1 MKNIKILIVEDDLDM
16 QEMMVSFMQK
26 NGFMVIAA
34 NNADELTGK
43 LKSQRVDL
51 ILLDVMLG
59 DENGIS
65 ICREIRE
72 TNNIPIIIVSAL
84 SADQDR
90 LSGFEVGADDYIVKP
105 FNPQILLA
113 KVKAILKR
121 GTKIASL
128 AYRRNTNIYHFNDW
142 IYNGKKD
149 IVISPKGFQIS
160 LSKKETK
167 ILKVFLTN
175 SHITLTREEIANS
188 IDDNRK
194 EDETLNLAESRAI
207 DVLVGR
213 LRSKIEIDTKNP
225 SLIKTERGIG
235 YIFSTEV
242 FRELTHTGRKRTN
255 QLKPKKRATTGP
267 FAPVLKITDSKDYPG
282 FTSTNVGTNS

>member
-1 MKNIKILIVEDDLDM
+1 MSVPKILIVEDDLDM

-26 NGFMVIAA
+26 NGFMVIVA
-34 NNADELTGK
+34 NNADELTEK

-59 DENGIS
+59 DGNGIS

-242 FRELTHTGRKRTN
+242 E
-255 QLKPKKRATTGP
+255 
-267 FAPVLKITDSKDYPG
+267 VKDE
-282 FTSTNVGTNS
+282 

>member
-1 MKNIKILIVEDDLDM
+1 MSVPKILIVEDDLDM

-34 NNADELTGK
+34 NNADELTEK

-128 AYRRNTNIYHFNDW
+128 AYRRNTNIYQFNDW

-242 FRELTHTGRKRTN
+242 E
-255 QLKPKKRATTGP
+255 
-267 FAPVLKITDSKDYPG
+267 VKDE
-282 FTSTNVGTNS
+282 

>member
-1 MKNIKILIVEDDLDM
+1 MSVPKILIVEDDLDM
-16 QEMMVSFMQK
+16 QEMMISFMQK

-34 NNADELTGK
+34 NNSDELTKK

-72 TNNIPIIIVSAL
+72 TNNIPIIIISAL
-84 SADQDR
+84 SDDQNH

-128 AYRRNTNIYHFNDW
+128 AYRRNTNIYHFNNW
-142 IYNGKKD
+142 IFNGKKD
-149 IVISPKGFQIS
+149 ILISPDEVQIS

-188 IDDNRK
+188 IDDSRK

-213 LRSKIEIDTKNP
+213 LRSKIETDTKNP

-242 FRELTHTGRKRTN
+242 E
-255 QLKPKKRATTGP
+255 
-267 FAPVLKITDSKDYPG
+267 VKDE
-282 FTSTNVGTNS
+282 

>member
-1 MKNIKILIVEDDLDM
+1 MSVPKILIVEDDLDM

-34 NNADELTGK
+34 NNADELTEK
-43 LKSQRVDL
+43 LKSRRIDL

-242 FRELTHTGRKRTN
+242 E
-255 QLKPKKRATTGP
+255 
-267 FAPVLKITDSKDYPG
+267 VKDE
-282 FTSTNVGTNS
+282 

>member
-1 MKNIKILIVEDDLDM
+1 MSVPKILIVEDDLDM

-26 NGFMVIAA
+26 NGFMVIVA
-34 NNADELTGK
+34 NNADELTKK

-242 FRELTHTGRKRTN
+242 E
-255 QLKPKKRATTGP
+255 
-267 FAPVLKITDSKDYPG
+267 VKDE
-282 FTSTNVGTNS
+282 

>member
-1 MKNIKILIVEDDLDM
+1 MSVPKILIVEDDLDM

-34 NNADELTGK
+34 NNADELTEK

-113 KVKAILKR
+113 KVKAILNR

-242 FRELTHTGRKRTN
+242 E
-255 QLKPKKRATTGP
+255 
-267 FAPVLKITDSKDYPG
+267 VKDE
-282 FTSTNVGTNS
+282 

>member
-1 MKNIKILIVEDDLDM
+1 MSVPKILIVADDLDM

-34 NNADELTGK
+34 NNADELTEK

-242 FRELTHTGRKRTN
+242 E
-255 QLKPKKRATTGP
+255 
-267 FAPVLKITDSKDYPG
+267 VKDE
-282 FTSTNVGTNS
+282 

>member
-1 MKNIKILIVEDDLDM
+1 MSVPKILIVEDDLDM

-26 NGFMVIAA
+26 NGFMVVAA
-34 NNADELTGK
+34 NNADELTEK

-242 FRELTHTGRKRTN
+242 E
-255 QLKPKKRATTGP
+255 
-267 FAPVLKITDSKDYPG
+267 VKDE
-282 FTSTNVGTNS
+282 

>member
-1 MKNIKILIVEDDLDM
+1 MSVPKILIVEDDLDM
-16 QEMMVSFMQK
+16 QEMMISFMQK

-34 NNADELTGK
+34 NNSDELTKK

-72 TNNIPIIIVSAL
+72 TNNIPIIIISAL
-84 SADQDR
+84 SDDQNR

-128 AYRRNTNIYHFNDW
+128 AYRRNTNIYHFNNW
-142 IYNGKKD
+142 IFNGKKD
-149 IVISPKGFQIS
+149 ILISPDEIQIS

-188 IDDNRK
+188 IDDSRK

-213 LRSKIEIDTKNP
+213 LRSKIETDTKNP

-242 FRELTHTGRKRTN
+242 E
-255 QLKPKKRATTGP
+255 
-267 FAPVLKITDSKDYPG
+267 VKDE
-282 FTSTNVGTNS
+282 

>member
-1 MKNIKILIVEDDLDM
+1 MSVPKILIVEDDLDM
-16 QEMMVSFMQK
+16 QEMMISFMQK

-34 NNADELTGK
+34 NNSDELTKK

-72 TNNIPIIIVSAL
+72 TNNIPIIIISAL
-84 SADQDR
+84 SDDQNR

-128 AYRRNTNIYHFNDW
+128 AYRRNTNIYHFNNW
-142 IYNGKKD
+142 IFNGKKD
-149 IVISPKGFQIS
+149 ILLSPDEVQIS

-188 IDDNRK
+188 IDDSRK
-194 EDETLNLAESRAI
+194 EDETLNLAESRAV

-213 LRSKIEIDTKNP
+213 LRSKIETDTKNP

-242 FRELTHTGRKRTN
+242 E
-255 QLKPKKRATTGP
+255 
-267 FAPVLKITDSKDYPG
+267 VKDE
-282 FTSTNVGTNS
+282 

>member
-1 MKNIKILIVEDDLDM
+1 MSVPKILIVEDDLDM

-34 NNADELTGK
+34 NNADELTEK

-72 TNNIPIIIVSAL
+72 TNNIPILIVSAL

-242 FRELTHTGRKRTN
+242 E
-255 QLKPKKRATTGP
+255 
-267 FAPVLKITDSKDYPG
+267 VKDE
-282 FTSTNVGTNS
+282 

>member
-1 MKNIKILIVEDDLDM
+1 MSVPKILIVEDDLDM
-16 QEMMVSFMQK
+16 QEMMISFMQK

-34 NNADELTGK
+34 NNSDELTKK

-65 ICREIRE
+65 ICREIRK
-72 TNNIPIIIVSAL
+72 TNNIPIIIISAL
-84 SADQDR
+84 SDDQNR

-128 AYRRNTNIYHFNDW
+128 AYRRNTNIYHFNNW
-142 IYNGKKD
+142 IFNGKKD
-149 IVISPKGFQIS
+149 ILISPDEVQIS

-188 IDDNRK
+188 IDDSRK

-213 LRSKIEIDTKNP
+213 LRSKIETDTKNP

-242 FRELTHTGRKRTN
+242 E
-255 QLKPKKRATTGP
+255 
-267 FAPVLKITDSKDYPG
+267 VKDE
-282 FTSTNVGTNS
+282 

>member
-1 MKNIKILIVEDDLDM
+1 MSVPKILIVEDDLDM

-34 NNADELTGK
+34 NNADELTEK
-43 LKSQRVDL
+43 LKSQRIDL

-242 FRELTHTGRKRTN
+242 E
-255 QLKPKKRATTGP
+255 
-267 FAPVLKITDSKDYPG
+267 VKDE
-282 FTSTNVGTNS
+282 

>member
-1 MKNIKILIVEDDLDM
+1 MSVPKILIVEDDLDM

-34 NNADELTGK
+34 NNADELTEK

-242 FRELTHTGRKRTN
+242 EF
-255 QLKPKKRATTGP
+255 
-267 FAPVLKITDSKDYPG
+267 KDE
-282 FTSTNVGTNS
+282 

>member
-1 MKNIKILIVEDDLDM
+1 MSIPKILIVEDDLDM
-16 QEMMVSFMQK
+16 QEMMISFMQK

-34 NNADELTGK
+34 NNSDELTKK

-72 TNNIPIIIVSAL
+72 TNNIPIIIISAL
-84 SADQDR
+84 SDDQNR

-128 AYRRNTNIYHFNDW
+128 AYRRNTNIYHFNNW
-142 IYNGKKD
+142 IFNGKKD
-149 IVISPKGFQIS
+149 ILLSPDEVQIS

-188 IDDNRK
+188 IDDSRK

-213 LRSKIEIDTKNP
+213 LRSKIESDTKNP

-242 FRELTHTGRKRTN
+242 E
-255 QLKPKKRATTGP
+255 
-267 FAPVLKITDSKDYPG
+267 VKDE
-282 FTSTNVGTNS
+282 

>member
-1 MKNIKILIVEDDLDM
+1 MSVPKILIVEDDLDM

-34 NNADELTGK
+34 NNADELTEK

-194 EDETLNLAESRAI
+194 EYEKLNLAESRAI

-242 FRELTHTGRKRTN
+242 E
-255 QLKPKKRATTGP
+255 
-267 FAPVLKITDSKDYPG
+267 VKDE
-282 FTSTNVGTNS
+282 

>member
-1 MKNIKILIVEDDLDM
+1 MSVPKILIVEDDIDM

-34 NNADELTGK
+34 NNADELTEK

-242 FRELTHTGRKRTN
+242 E
-255 QLKPKKRATTGP
+255 
-267 FAPVLKITDSKDYPG
+267 VKDE
-282 FTSTNVGTNS
+282 

>member
-1 MKNIKILIVEDDLDM
+1 MSVPKILIVEDDLDM

-34 NNADELTGK
+34 NNADELTEK

-72 TNNIPIIIVSAL
+72 TNNIPIIIISAL
-84 SADQDR
+84 SDDQNR

-128 AYRRNTNIYHFNDW
+128 AYRRNTNIYHFNNW
-142 IYNGKKD
+142 IFNGKKD
-149 IVISPKGFQIS
+149 ILISPNEVQIS

-213 LRSKIEIDTKNP
+213 LRSKIETDTRNP

-242 FRELTHTGRKRTN
+242 E
-255 QLKPKKRATTGP
+255 
-267 FAPVLKITDSKDYPG
+267 VKDE
-282 FTSTNVGTNS
+282 

>member
-1 MKNIKILIVEDDLDM
+1 MSVPKILIVEDDLDM
-16 QEMMVSFMQK
+16 QEMMISFMQK

-34 NNADELTGK
+34 NNSDELTKK

-72 TNNIPIIIVSAL
+72 TNNIPIIIISAL
-84 SADQDR
+84 SDDQNR

-128 AYRRNTNIYHFNDW
+128 AYRRNTNIYHFNNW
-142 IYNGKKD
+142 IFNGKKD
-149 IVISPKGFQIS
+149 ILISPDEVQIS

-213 LRSKIEIDTKNP
+213 LRSKIETDTKNP

-242 FRELTHTGRKRTN
+242 E
-255 QLKPKKRATTGP
+255 
-267 FAPVLKITDSKDYPG
+267 VKDE
-282 FTSTNVGTNS
+282 

>member
-1 MKNIKILIVEDDLDM
+1 MSVPKILIVEDDLDM
-16 QEMMVSFMQK
+16 QEMMISFMQK

-34 NNADELTGK
+34 NNSDELTKK

-72 TNNIPIIIVSAL
+72 TNNIPIIIISAL
-84 SADQDR
+84 SDDQNR

-128 AYRRNTNIYHFNDW
+128 AYRRNTNIYHFNNW
-142 IYNGKKD
+142 IFNGKKD
-149 IVISPKGFQIS
+149 ILISPEEVQIS

-188 IDDNRK
+188 IDDSRK

-213 LRSKIEIDTKNP
+213 LRSKIETDTKNP

-242 FRELTHTGRKRTN
+242 E
-255 QLKPKKRATTGP
+255 
-267 FAPVLKITDSKDYPG
+267 VKDE
-282 FTSTNVGTNS
+282 

>member
-1 MKNIKILIVEDDLDM
+1 MSVPKILIVEDDLDM

-34 NNADELTGK
+34 NNADELTEK

-175 SHITLTREEIANS
+175 SHITLTREESANS
-188 IDDNRK
+188 IDDSRK
-194 EDETLNLAESRAI
+194 EDEPLNLAESRAI

-242 FRELTHTGRKRTN
+242 E
-255 QLKPKKRATTGP
+255 
-267 FAPVLKITDSKDYPG
+267 VKDE
-282 FTSTNVGTNS
+282 

>member
-1 MKNIKILIVEDDLDM
+1 MSVPKILIVEDDLDM
-16 QEMMVSFMQK
+16 QEMMVNFMQK

-34 NNADELTGK
+34 NNADELTEK

-242 FRELTHTGRKRTN
+242 E
-255 QLKPKKRATTGP
+255 
-267 FAPVLKITDSKDYPG
+267 VKDE
-282 FTSTNVGTNS
+282 

>member
-1 MKNIKILIVEDDLDM
+1 MSIPKILIVEDDLDM
-16 QEMMVSFMQK
+16 QEMMISFMQK
-26 NGFMVIAA
+26 NGYMVIAA
-34 NNADELTGK
+34 NNSDELTKK

-72 TNNIPIIIVSAL
+72 TNNIPIIIISAL
-84 SADQDR
+84 SDDQNR

-128 AYRRNTNIYHFNDW
+128 AYRRNTNIYHFNNW
-142 IYNGKKD
+142 IFNGKKD
-149 IVISPKGFQIS
+149 ILISPDEVQIS

-188 IDDNRK
+188 IDDSRK

-213 LRSKIEIDTKNP
+213 LRSKIETDTKNP

-242 FRELTHTGRKRTN
+242 EVRDE
-255 QLKPKKRATTGP
+255 
-267 FAPVLKITDSKDYPG
+267 
-282 FTSTNVGTNS
+282 

>member
-1 MKNIKILIVEDDLDM
+1 MSVPKILIVEDDLDM

-34 NNADELTGK
+34 NNADELTEK

-188 IDDNRK
+188 IDDSRK

-213 LRSKIEIDTKNP
+213 LRSKIETDTKNP

-242 FRELTHTGRKRTN
+242 E
-255 QLKPKKRATTGP
+255 
-267 FAPVLKITDSKDYPG
+267 VKDE
-282 FTSTNVGTNS
+282 

>member
-1 MKNIKILIVEDDLDM
+1 MSVPKILIVEDDLDM

-26 NGFMVIAA
+26 NGFMVLAA
-34 NNADELTGK
+34 NNADELTEK

-242 FRELTHTGRKRTN
+242 E
-255 QLKPKKRATTGP
+255 
-267 FAPVLKITDSKDYPG
+267 VKDE
-282 FTSTNVGTNS
+282 

>member
-1 MKNIKILIVEDDLDM
+1 MSVPKILIVEDDLDM
-16 QEMMVSFMQK
+16 QEMMISFMQK

-34 NNADELTGK
+34 NNSDELTKK

-72 TNNIPIIIVSAL
+72 TNNIPIIIISAL
-84 SADQDR
+84 SDDQNR

-113 KVKAILKR
+113 KVKVILKR

-128 AYRRNTNIYHFNDW
+128 AYRRNTNIYHFNNW
-142 IYNGKKD
+142 IFNGKKD
-149 IVISPKGFQIS
+149 ILLSPDEVQIS

-188 IDDNRK
+188 IDDSRK

-213 LRSKIEIDTKNP
+213 LRSKIETDTKNP

-242 FRELTHTGRKRTN
+242 E
-255 QLKPKKRATTGP
+255 
-267 FAPVLKITDSKDYPG
+267 VKDE
-282 FTSTNVGTNS
+282 

>member
-1 MKNIKILIVEDDLDM
+1 MSVPKILIVEDDLDM

-34 NNADELTGK
+34 NNADELTEK

-242 FRELTHTGRKRTN
+242 E
-255 QLKPKKRATTGP
+255 A
-267 FAPVLKITDSKDYPG
+267 KDE
-282 FTSTNVGTNS
+282 

>member
-1 MKNIKILIVEDDLDM
+1 MSVPKILIVEDDLDM

-34 NNADELTGK
+34 NNADELTEK

-194 EDETLNLAESRAI
+194 ENETLNLDESRAI

-242 FRELTHTGRKRTN
+242 E
-255 QLKPKKRATTGP
+255 
-267 FAPVLKITDSKDYPG
+267 VKDE
-282 FTSTNVGTNS
+282 

>member
-1 MKNIKILIVEDDLDM
+1 MSVPKILIVEDDLDM
-16 QEMMVSFMQK
+16 QEMMISFMQK

-34 NNADELTGK
+34 NNSDELTKK

-59 DENGIS
+59 NENGIS

-72 TNNIPIIIVSAL
+72 TNNIPIIIISAL
-84 SADQDR
+84 SDDQNR

-128 AYRRNTNIYHFNDW
+128 AYRRNTNIYHFNNW
-142 IYNGKKD
+142 IFNGKKD
-149 IVISPKGFQIS
+149 ILISPDEVQIS

-188 IDDNRK
+188 IDDSRK

-213 LRSKIEIDTKNP
+213 LRSKIETDTKNP

-242 FRELTHTGRKRTN
+242 E
-255 QLKPKKRATTGP
+255 
-267 FAPVLKITDSKDYPG
+267 VKDE
-282 FTSTNVGTNS
+282 

>member
-1 MKNIKILIVEDDLDM
+1 MSIPKILIVEDDLDM
-16 QEMMVSFMQK
+16 QEMMISFMQK

-34 NNADELTGK
+34 NNSDELTKK

-72 TNNIPIIIVSAL
+72 TNNIPIIIISAL
-84 SADQDR
+84 SDDQNR

-128 AYRRNTNIYHFNDW
+128 AYRRNTNIYHFNNW
-142 IYNGKKD
+142 IFNGKKD
-149 IVISPKGFQIS
+149 ILISPDEVQIS

-188 IDDNRK
+188 IDDSRK

-213 LRSKIEIDTKNP
+213 LRSKIETDTKNP

-242 FRELTHTGRKRTN
+242 E
-255 QLKPKKRATTGP
+255 
-267 FAPVLKITDSKDYPG
+267 VKDE
-282 FTSTNVGTNS
+282 

>member
-1 MKNIKILIVEDDLDM
+1 MSVPKILIVEDDLDM

-34 NNADELTGK
+34 NNADELTEK

-59 DENGIS
+59 DENGIT
-65 ICREIRE
+65 ICKEIRI
-72 TNNIPIIIVSAL
+72 NQNIPIIIVSAL

-188 IDDNRK
+188 IDDSRK

-242 FRELTHTGRKRTN
+242 E
-255 QLKPKKRATTGP
+255 
-267 FAPVLKITDSKDYPG
+267 VKDE
-282 FTSTNVGTNS
+282 